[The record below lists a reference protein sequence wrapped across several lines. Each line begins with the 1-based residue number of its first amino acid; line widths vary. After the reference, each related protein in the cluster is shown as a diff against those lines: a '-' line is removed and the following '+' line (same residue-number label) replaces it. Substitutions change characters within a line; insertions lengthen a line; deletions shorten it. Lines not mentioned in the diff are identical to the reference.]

1 MTNRIP
7 KTKIAER
14 LLTRSEGATMK
25 EINKATGS
33 DQYNVLRKL
42 RECGHSIREVKEGT
56 ATRYFVVPPAALSFE
71 VTVTSKGQV
80 TIPVEVRD
88 RLGVRSGGKLRFALE
103 ADDRVVMMPVDL
115 SLLIVIASLR
125 LATRGARRLRCR
137 LRCGCRELLGNAG
150 GGVFLHRVVHCA
162 DELLHFLARPARLQ

>member
-1 MTNRIP
+1 MKNRIP
-7 KTKIAER
+7 NTKIAER

-56 ATRYFVVPPAALSFE
+56 ATRYFAEPPAARAFE

-103 ADDRVVMMPVDL
+103 ADDRVVMTPVDL
-115 SLLIVIASLR
+115 SVRRLFGILGKPKRSLTVEEMDQ
-125 LATRGARRLRCR
+125 AARR
-137 LRCGCRELLGNAG
+137 A
-150 GGVFLHRVVHCA
+150 VVGKR
-162 DELLHFLARPARLQ
+162 RPNGR